1 MTPPPTRLSKPKTL
15 STLCDS
21 DNNVWKQLSVRL
33 TCLLLKKQKR
43 NDGCVYM
50 PAEYKIGKILGI
62 VFSAAHGIVTD
73 KEAYSHQD
81 KLRNDLGFDPGF
93 PQLFDFTSVAQ
104 AELSIDAIHY
114 LAERNP
120 FGLGS
125 KRAFV
130 APSDLMYGL
139 SRMF

>member
-1 MTPPPTRLSKPKTL
+1 M
-15 STLCDS
+15 
-21 DNNVWKQLSVRL
+21 
-33 TCLLLKKQKR
+33 
-43 NDGCVYM
+43 
-50 PAEYKIGKILGI
+50 
-62 VFSAAHGIVTD
+62 VFCSIHGTITD
-73 KEAYSHQD
+73 DEAFSFQD
-81 KLRNDLGFDPGF
+81 KLRNDHDFDPSF
-93 PQLFDFTSVAQ
+93 SQLADFTKVTLVD
-104 AELSIDAIHY
+104 LSTNAIHH

>member
-1 MTPPPTRLSKPKTL
+1 
-15 STLCDS
+15 
-21 DNNVWKQLSVRL
+21 
-33 TCLLLKKQKR
+33 
-43 NDGCVYM
+43 M
-50 PAEYKIGKILGI
+50 PVEYKIDKILGI

-139 SRMF
+139 SRMFQVLTIEHQDELSVFRDMHEARNYLSLE

>member
-1 MTPPPTRLSKPKTL
+1 
-15 STLCDS
+15 
-21 DNNVWKQLSVRL
+21 
-33 TCLLLKKQKR
+33 
-43 NDGCVYM
+43 M
-50 PAEYKIGKILGI
+50 PAEYKIDKILEV
-62 VFSAAHGIVTD
+62 VFSAAHGIITD

-81 KLRNDLGFDPGF
+81 KLRNDPDFSPGF
-93 PQLFDFTSVAQ
+93 SQFFDFTLITG
-104 AELSIDAIHY
+104 AELSIDAIHH

-139 SRMF
+139 SRMFQVLTSDHSDELTVFRDMDEARKYLSL

>member
-1 MTPPPTRLSKPKTL
+1 
-15 STLCDS
+15 
-21 DNNVWKQLSVRL
+21 
-33 TCLLLKKQKR
+33 
-43 NDGCVYM
+43 M
-50 PAEYKIGKILGI
+50 PAEYKIDKMLGV

-73 KEAYSHQD
+73 KEAHSHQD
-81 KLRNDLGFDPGF
+81 KLRNDPDFDPGF
-93 PQLFDFTSVAQ
+93 SQLFDFILVTQ
-104 AELSIDAIHY
+104 AELSVDAIHY

-139 SRMF
+139 SRMFQILTIEHQGELSVFRDMDEARKYLSLE